1 MTTLPAKW
9 AASPLARLSA
19 DTAYL
24 LAARVVAQAL
34 TLVFTLA
41 VARTLGEQGFG
52 QFAFISAVVAIAN
65 VVTTFGLDTMLIRDV
80 AASDSPATANHQERA
95 LSGVFSA
102 ALLIQLGLSALI
114 LAALAALGPS
124 LLNQTAGTQSTLL
137 VAALSLIP
145 LAFSTVFSAILRG
158 RRYMGAFALFSV
170 ATAASL
176 GLGAGVLWRRGG
188 SLLDVAL
195 ILLAAQIG
203 GAVVAYLLCRRASI
217 WPGRWSRPTRRQLGR
232 AWRTG
237 GVLAGLMI
245 LAVVYQRLDV
255 LLLSMLAGDAATGF
269 YAAAVRILEALKM
282 LPGAFFGALL
292 PLLAAEERPQVRR
305 AYRLSFAA
313 LLGLS
318 LVLAAITAA
327 LARPLVGWLF
337 GPAFDPAIA
346 PLRLISWSLPLTVV
360 TFKLSFDLVA
370 RGQERFA
377 GLSMLL
383 TLLVAVPITYLLIA
397 RWSLIGAAIALPACE
412 GLQIVILGG
421 MTALQRRA

>member
-1 MTTLPAKW
+1 MTTLSTKW

-19 DTAYL
+19 DTVYL
-24 LAARVVAQAL
+24 LAARVFAQAL
-34 TLVFTLA
+34 TLLFTLA

-52 QFAFISAVVAIAN
+52 QFAFISATVAIAN

-80 AASDSPATANHQERA
+80 AARRSPATGGLRA
-95 LSGVFSA
+95 DAPTGLFSA
-102 ALLIQLGLSALI
+102 ALLIQLGLSAVVLV
-114 LAALAALGPS
+114 ALLALGPR
-124 LLNQTAGTQSTLL
+124 LPNQTAATQPALL

-158 RRYMGAFALFSV
+158 RGRMRAYALFSG

-176 GLGAGVLWRRGG
+176 GLGAGLLWRRGG
-188 SLLDVAL
+188 TLLDAAL
-195 ILLAAQIG
+195 ILLAAQTG
-203 GAVVAYLLCRRASI
+203 GAIVAFLLYRRASA
-217 WPGRWSRPTRRQLGR
+217 WPGRWPWPTRRQLGR

-245 LAVVYQRLDV
+245 LAVLYQRLDV
-255 LLLSMLAGDAATGF
+255 LLLSLLAGDAATGF

-292 PLLAAEERPQVRR
+292 PMVVAGGRPEVHR
-305 AYRLSFAA
+305 AYRLSFVA

-318 LVLAAITAA
+318 VLLAAITAA
-327 LARPLVGWLF
+327 LAGPLIGWLF
-337 GPAFDPAIA
+337 GPAFAPAVT
-346 PLRLISWSLPLTVV
+346 PLRIISWSLPLTVV

-370 RGQERFA
+370 RGQERLA

-383 TLLVAVPITYLLIA
+383 TLLVAVPVTYLLIA
-397 RWSLIGAAIALPACE
+397 RWSLLGAAVALPLCE
-412 GLQIVILGG
+412 AAQILLLAGV
-421 MTALQRRA
+421 TAVNRRA

>member
-1 MTTLPAKW
+1 MTTFPTKW

-19 DTAYL
+19 DTVYL
-24 LAARVVAQAL
+24 LAARVFAQAL
-34 TLVFTLA
+34 TLLFTLA

-80 AASDSPATANHQERA
+80 AASNSPAAG
-95 LSGVFSA
+95 LPGVFSA
-102 ALLIQLGLSALI
+102 ALLIQLGLSTLI
-114 LAALAALGPS
+114 IAVLLGLGSRLPNLS
-124 LLNQTAGTQSTLL
+124 ATQPALL

-158 RRYMGAFALFSV
+158 RGRMGAFALFSG
-170 ATAASL
+170 ATAAIL
-176 GLGAGVLWRRGG
+176 GLGAVLLWRRGG
-188 SLLDVAL
+188 AL
-195 ILLAAQIG
+195 VNATLVLLAAQTG
-203 GAVVAYLLCRRASI
+203 GAVVAYLLCRRLAA
-217 WPGRWSRPTRRQLGR
+217 WPGRWPGPTHRQLGR

-245 LAVVYQRLDV
+245 LAVLYQRLDV
-255 LLLSMLAGDAATGF
+255 LLLSLLAGDAATGF

-292 PLLAAEERPQVRR
+292 PLLAAGERPAVRR

-318 LVLAAITAA
+318 VLLAALTAA
-327 LARPLVGWLF
+327 LAEPLVIWLF
-337 GPAFDPAIA
+337 GPAFVPAVA
-346 PLRLISWSLPLTVV
+346 PLRLISWSLPLTVI

-383 TLLVAVPITYLLIA
+383 TLLVAAPVTYLLIA
-397 RWSLIGAAIALPACE
+397 RWSLLGAAVALPLCE
-412 GLQIVILGG
+412 AAQILILVAV
-421 MTALQRRA
+421 TAVQRRA